1 MKVTGSTSSGAV
13 RSRSSGSAP
22 AEGFS
27 ASAGEES
34 SAAASPARASAMGAV
49 STLDA
54 LLTLQEAA
62 GPLERRR
69 KAVRRATDI
78 LDALDD
84 LKLNL
89 LDEDA
94 PDVHA
99 VLGRLQRSVREA
111 RSETDDPGLEDVLEQ
126 VEVRAAVELAKRETA
141 ETVRTQLRRAHGEN
155 AADLT

>member
-13 RSRSSGSAP
+13 RPRASNSAP
-22 AEGFS
+22 SGGFDV
-27 ASAGEES
+27 AAGEES
-34 SAAASPARASAMGAV
+34 AAAASPARASAMGAV

-54 LLTLQEAA
+54 LLTLQEAP

-69 KAVRRATDI
+69 KAVRRASDI

-89 LDEDA
+89 LDEAA
-94 PDVHA
+94 PDAHA

-111 RSETDDPGLEDVLEQ
+111 RNQTDDPGLEDVLEQ

-141 ETVRTQLRRAHGEN
+141 ETARTQLRRAHGEN
-155 AADLT
+155 AAT